1 MTDATTTT
9 VPTYRESW
17 ERYWTGVS
25 EPGAPLWDSD
35 PTEAVLAD
43 LPRFL
48 PHLDAGLPLIDV
60 GCGNGTQSPA
70 LARSGARVLGVD
82 ISPAGIALCQANHG
96 APGLEFR
103 VLDLLD
109 RHAVASLH
117 AELGDMNLYIRTVL
131 HQLGDSDRQPAIHNL
146 ATLLGARGRAFVFEL
161 SHAAEAYFNYLFV
174 EFAGPPP
181 KLDRVLGSG
190 IRPAALADG
199 ELKALFAGAG
209 CTALSTGK
217 SAVHSTLTLP
227 AGYRAMIP
235 ADWAVFG
242 RA

>member
-1 MTDATTTT
+1 MTNAI
-9 VPTYRESW
+9 YRESW
-17 ERYWTGVS
+17 ERYWTDVS

-35 PTEAVLAD
+35 PNEAVLAD

-48 PHLDAGLPLIDV
+48 PHLDASLPLLDV

-70 LARSGARVLGVD
+70 LAHHFTRVIGVD
-82 ISPAGIALCQANHG
+82 VSPAGVALCQAHHA

-109 RHAVASLH
+109 ADAVAALH
-117 AELGDMNLYIRTVL
+117 AELGDMNLYVRTVI
-131 HQLGDSDRQPAIHNL
+131 HQLGDADRQPAITNL

-161 SHAAEAYFNYLFV
+161 SHAAESYFAYLFT
-174 EFAGPPP
+174 EFGGPPP

-199 ELKALFAGAG
+199 ELNALFAHAG
-209 CTALSTGK
+209 CGALATGK
-217 SAVHSTLTLP
+217 GAVHSTLVLP
-227 AGYRAMIP
+227 AGQRAMIP
-235 ADWAVFG
+235 ADYAVYA
-242 RA
+242 RV

>member
-1 MTDATTTT
+1 MTTA
-9 VPTYRESW
+9 TYRESW

-35 PTEAVLAD
+35 PNEAVLTD

-48 PHLDAGLPLIDV
+48 PHIDAALPLIDV

-70 LARSGARVLGVD
+70 LARSGARVIGVD
-82 ISPAGIALCQANHG
+82 VSPAGIALCQANHG
-96 APGLEFR
+96 ALEFR

-109 RHAVASLH
+109 ERAVASLH
-117 AELGDMNLYIRTVL
+117 AELGDMNLYVRTVL
-131 HQLGDSDRQPAIHNL
+131 HQLGAADRQPAIRNL
-146 ATLLGARGRAFVFEL
+146 STLLGARGRAFVFEL

-174 EFAGPPP
+174 EFGGPPP

-199 ELKALFAGAG
+199 ELVARFAEAG
-209 CTALSTGK
+209 CTPLTTGK
-217 SAVHSTLTLP
+217 GAVHSTLVLP
-227 AGYRAMIP
+227 AGYRARIP
-235 ADWAVFG
+235 ADYAVFA

>member
-1 MTDATTTT
+1 MTHPTDATNA
-9 VPTYRESW
+9 TYRESW

-48 PHLDAGLPLIDV
+48 PHLDTALPLLDV

-82 ISPAGIALCQANHG
+82 VSPAGIALCQANHG
-96 APGLEFR
+96 DLEFR

-109 RHAVASLH
+109 DDAVARLH
-117 AELGDMNLYIRTVL
+117 TELGDMNLYVRTVI
-131 HQLGDSDRQPAIHNL
+131 HQLGDADRQPAIRNL
-146 ATLLGARGRAFVFEL
+146 ATMLGARGRAFVFEL
-161 SHAAEAYFNYLFV
+161 SHAAEAYFQYLFV
-174 EFAGPPP
+174 EFGGPPP

-199 ELKALFAGAG
+199 ELRALFAEAG
-209 CTALSTGK
+209 CAALATGK
-217 SAVHSTLTLP
+217 GAVHSTLTLP

-242 RA
+242 RG